1 MDLRKHIF
9 AAFHANPLGGHL
21 SLYYTLHRIR
31 LRYHWPHMYSYI
43 KQNIDD
49 CVACV
54 LRNGGTRATS
64 EFLYS
69 FPVSAPFMTVHADAW
84 VPGKT
89 ASFDG
94 YIGLMIVVCHMPGFA
109 AIEPLK
115 EMNSSSFAKSVYA
128 ILLRYGLSQLVI
140 TDPDSKFKGNFK
152 EAFLILKIQ
161 HHLSTR
167 GNHNAI
173 LVERFNRYLNSGLRV
188 FNNDRDTNRVF
199 LEGAQTLTY
208 AWNSCPVL
216 GTDLSRSLLTVGREF
231 RFPIDFEADR
241 RISFE
246 ISDREKKL
254 FAENLMDLL
263 MKSREVYLLLITEHR
278 AAHREY
284 RNAQLSHP
292 RQFKVG
298 HIVFTNVQVQSKIK
312 TGTVTKLAYI
322 KRGPYKIIKDY
333 PGGSYELEPLVGR
346 SRATI
351 KKHGS
356 DLYLSPQSLIPHTPI
371 QSSDQ
376 AFGDLQKKTISNPYR
391 LVGLDGYSPSQPWA
405 APAALSQVGLAISQD
420 VPAFPTVEE
429 LDNEYDGWPESG
441 NPFINRDIL
450 TPAAP
455 NPRVQDGIMSLSTT
469 VQTPMLTKSSIIA
482 DLVRSEDRLF
492 FIAYAKENNQER
504 REWKL
509 ARVNFQ
515 QSLQQHPHC
524 LQDGR
529 FLMEFFIEHHRDHA
543 LDVCYRRYWLE
554 YHKTNSHKSM
564 SIDYHILQPSQYS
577 EATAKSMGLVSY

>member
-1 MDLRKHIF
+1 MKQSQIQPKHAVRLIIIPMDLRKHIF

-69 FPVSAPFMTVHADAW
+69 FPVSAPFITVHADAW

-94 YIGLMIVVCHMPGFA
+94 YIGLMIVVCHMTGFA
-109 AIEPLK
+109 TIEPLK

-140 TDPDSKFKGNFK
+140 TDPDSKFKGIFK
-152 EAFLILKIQ
+152 EAFSILKIQ
-161 HHLSTR
+161 HHLSAR
-167 GNHNAI
+167 RNHNAI
-173 LVERFNRYLNSGLRV
+173 LVERFNRYWNSGLRV

-241 RISFE
+241 IISFE

-298 HIVFTNVQVQSKIK
+298 DIVFTNVQVQSKLK

-322 KRGPYKIIKDY
+322 KRGP
-333 PGGSYELEPLVGR
+333 
-346 SRATI
+346 
-351 KKHGS
+351 
-356 DLYLSPQSLIPHTPI
+356 
-371 QSSDQ
+371 
-376 AFGDLQKKTISNPYR
+376 
-391 LVGLDGYSPSQPWA
+391 
-405 APAALSQVGLAISQD
+405 
-420 VPAFPTVEE
+420 
-429 LDNEYDGWPESG
+429 
-441 NPFINRDIL
+441 
-450 TPAAP
+450 
-455 NPRVQDGIMSLSTT
+455 
-469 VQTPMLTKSSIIA
+469 
-482 DLVRSEDRLF
+482 
-492 FIAYAKENNQER
+492 
-504 REWKL
+504 
-509 ARVNFQ
+509 
-515 QSLQQHPHC
+515 
-524 LQDGR
+524 
-529 FLMEFFIEHHRDHA
+529 
-543 LDVCYRRYWLE
+543 
-554 YHKTNSHKSM
+554 
-564 SIDYHILQPSQYS
+564 
-577 EATAKSMGLVSY
+577 